1 MSDYVAGILKAKR
14 KQLKLSVKYVIEQ
27 LHQYD
32 LNISDKTLYSW
43 ESGHRQPDAD
53 SFLALCDIYGITSF
67 KEIEKSPAPAEAD
80 TGDKRLDGIIENYHQ
95 LNEAGKDDLAKH
107 AEHLTYIPEYK
118 KCDSVSEGETEVG

>member
-32 LNISDKTLYSW
+32 LDISDKTLYSW

-67 KEIEKSPAPAEAD
+67 KEIEKSPALAEAD

-95 LNEAGKDDLAKH
+95 LNEAGQQQLADQ
-107 AEHLTYIPEYK
+107 AEGLTYIPKYK
-118 KCDSVSEGETEVG
+118 KCDSVSEEETEVG

>member
-95 LNEAGKDDLAKH
+95 LNEDGQQQLAEQ
-107 AEHLTYIPEYK
+107 AEGLTYIPKYK
-118 KCDSVSEGETEVG
+118 KCDSVPEEEAEVG

>member
-32 LNISDKTLYSW
+32 LDISDKTLYSW

-67 KEIEKSPAPAEAD
+67 KEIEKSPTPAEAD
-80 TGDKRLDGIIENYHQ
+80 TGDKRLDCIIGNYHQ
-95 LNEAGKDDLAKH
+95 LNEEGKDALADR
-107 AEHLTYIPEYK
+107 AEEMTYIPKYK
-118 KCDSVSEGETEVG
+118 KCDSVSDEEVG

>member
-32 LNISDKTLYSW
+32 LDISDKTLYSW

-80 TGDKRLDGIIENYHQ
+80 TGDKRLDCIIGNYHQ
-95 LNEAGKDDLAKH
+95 LNEEGKDALADQSEIMIHMPK
-107 AEHLTYIPEYK
+107 YK
-118 KCDSVSEGETEVG
+118 KCDSVSEEEMEVG

>member
-32 LNISDKTLYSW
+32 LDISDKTLYSW

-80 TGDKRLDGIIENYHQ
+80 TGEKVDPMVVYQALISMGFVKEGEDLSN
-95 LNEAGKDDLAKH
+95 ADLAFFMGIGEIIR
-107 AEHLTYIPEYK
+107 AWFA
-118 KCDSVSEGETEVG
+118 SRNSE

>member
-32 LNISDKTLYSW
+32 LDISDKTLYSW

-95 LNEAGKDDLAKH
+95 LNEDGQQQLAEQ
-107 AEHLTYIPEYK
+107 AEGLTYIPKYK
-118 KCDSVSEGETEVG
+118 KCDSVSEETEVG

>member
-32 LNISDKTLYSW
+32 LDISDKTLYSW

-95 LNEAGKDDLAKH
+95 LNEDGQQQLAEQ
-107 AEHLTYIPEYK
+107 AEGLTYVPKYK
-118 KCDSVSEGETEVG
+118 KCNSVPEEEVG

>member
-32 LNISDKTLYSW
+32 LDISDKTLYSW

-95 LNEAGKDDLAKH
+95 LNEDGQQQLAEQ
-107 AEHLTYIPEYK
+107 AEGLTYIPKYK
-118 KCDSVSEGETEVG
+118 KCDSVPEEEAEVG

>member
-32 LNISDKTLYSW
+32 LDISDKTLYSW

-95 LNEAGKDDLAKH
+95 LNEAGQQQLADQ
-107 AEHLTYIPEYK
+107 AEGLTYIPKYK
-118 KCDSVSEGETEVG
+118 KCDSVPEEEAEVG

>member
-27 LHQYD
+27 LHEYD
-32 LNISDKTLYSW
+32 LDISDKTLYSW

-53 SFLALCDIYGITSF
+53 SFLALCDVYGITSF

-80 TGDKRLDGIIENYHQ
+80 TGDKRLNGIIENYHQ
-95 LNEAGKDDLAKH
+95 LNEEGKDALADQSEIMIHMPK
-107 AEHLTYIPEYK
+107 YK
-118 KCDSVSEGETEVG
+118 KCDSVSEEEMEVG

>member
-32 LNISDKTLYSW
+32 LDISDKTLYSW

-95 LNEAGKDDLAKH
+95 LNEAGQQQLAEQ
-107 AEHLTYIPEYK
+107 AEGLTYIPKYK
-118 KCDSVSEGETEVG
+118 KCDSVPEEEAEVG

>member
-27 LHQYD
+27 LHEYD
-32 LNISDKTLYSW
+32 LDISDKTLYSW

-53 SFLALCDIYGITSF
+53 SFLALCDVYGITSF

-80 TGDKRLDGIIENYHQ
+80 TGDKRLDCIIENYHQ
-95 LNEAGKDDLAKH
+95 LNEEGKDALADR
-107 AEHLTYIPEYK
+107 AEEMTYIPKYK
-118 KCDSVSEGETEVG
+118 KCDSVSEEEMEVG

>member
-32 LNISDKTLYSW
+32 LDISDKTLYSW

-95 LNEAGKDDLAKH
+95 LNEEGKDALADQSEIMIHMPK
-107 AEHLTYIPEYK
+107 YK
-118 KCDSVSEGETEVG
+118 KCDSISEEGMEVG

>member
-32 LNISDKTLYSW
+32 LDISDKTLYSW

-67 KEIEKSPAPAEAD
+67 KEIEKSPAPTEAD
-80 TGDKRLDGIIENYHQ
+80 TGDKRLDCIIGNYHQ
-95 LNEAGKDDLAKH
+95 LNEEGKDALADQSEIMIHMPK
-107 AEHLTYIPEYK
+107 YK
-118 KCDSVSEGETEVG
+118 KCDSVSEEEMEVG